1 MSEDIFDLIIVGA
14 GPAGS
19 AAALVAARAGL
30 ETLVVER
37 GNFPG
42 AKNMTGGRLYGHSLE
57 SLVPNFADEAPIERI
72 VTREKVSL
80 LTRTDMVSMEYAA
93 PPSKEASK
101 RSYTVL
107 RSKFDQWLFGKAEE
121 AGAQLIPG
129 VRVEEVLQ
137 KDGKVIGIR
146 AGEDDLYAHVV
157 ILADGVNSILAQ
169 SIGMAKPIPPAA
181 CAVGAKEVLEFSP
194 EVMRD
199 RFNCH
204 GREGMA
210 WLFAGDPTDGRM
222 GGGFLYTN
230 EDSIS
235 LGLVF
240 GLGGL
245 EEVKTS
251 VPQMLENFKAHPAI
265 APLLEGGKLV
275 EYSGHVVPEAG
286 LDMMPTLVGDG
297 VLIAGDAAGFCLNV
311 GYTVRGMD
319 LAIESGRLAAGAAI
333 EAKQKNDF
341 SAQTLDIYQKSL
353 VDSFVIKDLRLYA
366 NLPTVLEN
374 PRIFTEYPQMAA
386 DIMQKMFTIDGP
398 SSHLRTHLFGAVRNT
413 GMINMA
419 RDIFRIMGA
428 I

>member
-230 EDSIS
+230 EDTIS

-240 GLGGL
+240 GLSGL
-245 EEVKTS
+245 VEVKTS

>member
-230 EDSIS
+230 EDTIS

-245 EEVKTS
+245 VEVKTS